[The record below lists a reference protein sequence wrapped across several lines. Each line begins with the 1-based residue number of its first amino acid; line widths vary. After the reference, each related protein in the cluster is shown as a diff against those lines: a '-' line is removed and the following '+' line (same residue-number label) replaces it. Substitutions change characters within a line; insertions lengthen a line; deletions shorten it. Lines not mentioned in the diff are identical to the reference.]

1 MNNHNFF
8 YEIWIVT
15 FCLYLVEL
23 RKDEVYMPWV
33 ASQTSLPAAKAKLI
47 MLLSTCNV
55 KAYAKYKFLDEID
68 EQCRS
73 PCVQKPGTAGSYF
86 LHVTRN
92 STKAFP

>member
-1 MNNHNFF
+1 MESYILFIFSLQKN
-8 YEIWIVT
+8 T
-15 FCLYLVEL
+15 EL

-33 ASQTSLPAAKAKLI
+33 ASQTSLSAAKAKLI